1 MSRIALKPIAIPKGV
16 DIAIDKNKVTVKG
29 TLGELSREFFESI
42 IFTKEE
48 NGVSVRAPKTE
59 NVSEEEA
66 KKIFKKNYSAKIGL
80 SYKLLFNMIEGV
92 SKGYKKT
99 LLLEGVGY
107 RSSIQGNILTLQ
119 LGFSS
124 DIKMNVPAGLKIT
137 IEKDTKINIE
147 GIEKELVGQFAM
159 TIKKKRPVEPYQ
171 GKGVRFE
178 GQYVRRKEGKKAS
191 K

>member
-1 MSRIALKPIAIPKGV
+1 MSRIALKPIALPKGV

-29 TLGELSREFFESI
+29 ALGELSREFFENI